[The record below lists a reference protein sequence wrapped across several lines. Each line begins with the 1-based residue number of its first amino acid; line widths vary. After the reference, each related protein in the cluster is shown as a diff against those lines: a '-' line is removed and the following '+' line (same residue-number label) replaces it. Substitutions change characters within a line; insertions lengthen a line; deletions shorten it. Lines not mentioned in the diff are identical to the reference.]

1 MTTFSNA
8 AAIVEE
14 IRAGLVAML
23 GELTP
28 NVNAAG
34 QFYYIQADC
43 PYWTTAFGDLT
54 GDKIGTHTYRFSQRI
69 SLYYHVEALTAGVE
83 GEVEQGAQEDLLRFS
98 VALLERPMFE
108 STAYPDGVD
117 YAEPVENVTA
127 AMRIVSR
134 NGTMT
139 RAVVIAFD
147 VPFTLQIQEY

>member
-34 QFYYIQADC
+34 QFYYTQADC
-43 PYWTTAFGDLT
+43 PYWTMAFGDLA

-83 GEVEQGAQEDLLRFS
+83 GEVEQGAQEDLLRFT

-108 STAYPDGVD
+108 SVTNPGGVD
-117 YAEPVENVTA
+117 FVQPVENVSA

-139 RAVVIAFD
+139 RAVVLTFD
-147 VPFTLQIQEY
+147 VPFVLQIQEY